1 MPDLAA
7 LRAKKG
13 ILALN
18 FKPIT
23 AVTLLALLSFA
34 GEYTAYQVSLVW
46 IDRLLINNGQTAT
59 FAFVFIGTISAVY
72 LVLSGVL
79 SVPFGA
85 LCDRFGRKFM
95 AIVGCVL
102 GALGLLGLAGA
113 GAIPGSISY
122 VLAISSV
129 LILLGIGHGSYTAS
143 ALAYTGDISTEQDV
157 GKAFGLVETAEY
169 VSFSFAGLL
178 GAALVVEIGFQ
189 WTFVLSALMI
199 LAAGG
204 VAAAG
209 MPELRETASI
219 VTTTTTSTLAAAKSD
234 STISSNSNNSDSTK
248 PAMTGVW
255 VKFGQA
261 LKTPGVI
268 ISLFSMLLIS
278 LGIQVFR
285 NFVPLYSTGNGISSP
300 FLLALSSV
308 VAGAGLIASI
318 PIGAI
323 LDKTKRYMLLLVI
336 GLLLSALS
344 FWIIF
349 LYPSALNLIVW
360 SVIFGFAV
368 SATRVPQAVII
379 AEDTMKDNRATTM
392 GADHAFEH
400 AGYGIGAF
408 SGGFLISSLGFTGAF
423 QTYAIVMLLGGL
435 AILAVYRWKKYR

>member
-1 MPDLAA
+1 M
-7 LRAKKG
+7 
-13 ILALN
+13 
-18 FKPIT
+18 
-23 AVTLLALLSFA
+23 
-34 GEYTAYQVSLVW
+34 
-46 IDRLLINNGQTAT
+46 LINNGQTVA

-102 GALGLLGLAGA
+102 GALGLFGLAGA

-129 LILLGIGHGSYTAS
+129 LVLLGIGHGSYTAS

-189 WTFVLSALMI
+189 WTFVLSAFMI
-199 LAAGG
+199 LAAGA
-204 VAAAG
+204 VAAVG
-209 MPELRETASI
+209 MPELRETSCI
-219 VTTTTTSTLAAAKSD
+219 VTTTSTASAVAAKTD
-234 STISSNSNNSDSTK
+234 TAGSSNDSSRSQNSGNAK
-248 PAMTGVW
+248 PAMTGIW
-255 VKFGQA
+255 VQFGHA

-336 GLLLSALS
+336 GLLLSAFS
-344 FWIIF
+344 FWVIF
-349 LYPSALNLIVW
+349 LYPNALNLIVW
-360 SVIFGFAV
+360 SIIFGVAV

-379 AEDTMKDNRATTM
+379 AEDTVKDNRATTM

-400 AGYGIGAF
+400 AGYGIGAL
-408 SGGFLISSLGFTGAF
+408 SGGVLISSFGFAGAF
-423 QTYAIVMLLGGL
+423 QTYAIVLLLGGL
-435 AILAVYRWKKYR
+435 VLLGVYQWKKYR

>member
-1 MPDLAA
+1 
-7 LRAKKG
+7 
-13 ILALN
+13 
-18 FKPIT
+18 
-23 AVTLLALLSFA
+23 
-34 GEYTAYQVSLVW
+34 
-46 IDRLLINNGQTAT
+46 
-59 FAFVFIGTISAVY
+59 
-72 LVLSGVL
+72 
-79 SVPFGA
+79 
-85 LCDRFGRKFM
+85 M
-95 AIVGCVL
+95 AIVGCLL
-102 GALGLLGLAGA
+102 GALGLFTLAGA
-113 GAIPGSISY
+113 GSIPGSISY

-129 LILLGIGHGSYTAS
+129 LILLGIGHGSYTAA

-189 WTFVLSALMI
+189 WTFVLSAFMI
-199 LAAGG
+199 LAAGA
-204 VAAAG
+204 VAAVG

-219 VTTTTTSTLAAAKSD
+219 VATTPPTSSLAAKPD
-234 STISSNSNNSDSTK
+234 NVISSNSSASSANSNGAK
-248 PAMTGVW
+248 PPMASVW

-336 GLLLSALS
+336 GLLLSALA
-344 FWIIF
+344 FWVIF
-349 LYPSALNLIVW
+349 LYPSAVNLIVW
-360 SVIFGFAV
+360 SVIFGIAV

-379 AEDTMKDNRATTM
+379 AEDTVRDNRATTM

-408 SGGFLISSLGFTGAF
+408 TGGLLISSFGFAGAF
-423 QTYAIVMLLGGL
+423 QTYAVVMLIGGL
-435 AILAVYRWKKYR
+435 VIFGVYRWKKYR